1 MSISFVKRLYKFGNI
16 KSIILEFLNLCAK
29 DDMTEELITVS
40 EHTILHEVKRI
51 FDKNNI
57 HHIPVIKDDMTL
69 VGIISSCDLKLMMD
83 WGTKFELER
92 SDFINEQIL
101 HSQNATAIC
110 SKDLFTVSPE
120 TAISFCYEI
129 FKTKNIR
136 ALPVVNKEF
145 HIEGIVTPLDLVKAL
160 LKISFVSPL

>member
-1 MSISFVKRLYKFGNI
+1 
-16 KSIILEFLNLCAK
+16 
-29 DDMTEELITVS
+29 MTEQLITVN
-40 EHTILHEVKRI
+40 EGAILNDVKKI
-51 FDKNNI
+51 FDENNI

-69 VGIISSCDLKLMMD
+69 VGIISSCDLNLMMD

-101 HSQNATAIC
+101 HSQNAIAIC
-110 SKDLFTVSPE
+110 SKDLYTVSPE

-145 HIEGIVTPLDLVKAL
+145 HIVGIVTPLDLVRAL
-160 LKISFVSPL
+160 LRISFVSPL